1 VASSVVSSE
10 GRVCVDVAAL
20 VISLAAVAI
29 AFGSLVLARRADRR
43 AHRADQRD
51 ELRMQREDAEAADRR
66 RGKPIV
72 VPRGGASTDQYVG
85 HNYEVRNGGS
95 AIITEL
101 ALWIETGEGK
111 VVSTRAGG
119 PLPLAPNENA
129 HMTVEVRP
137 PRPDEQKLM
146 VQWRDADGEHTEPTG
161 IRPPPRH
168 GG

>member
-1 VASSVVSSE
+1 VE
-10 GRVCVDVAAL
+10 VAAL
-20 VISLAAVAI
+20 VISLAAVGI
-29 AFGSLVLARRADRR
+29 AFGSLLFAKRADRR
-43 AHRADQRD
+43 ANRADRRD
-51 ELRMQREDAEAADRR
+51 ELRMQREEAEAAERR

-72 VPRGGASTDQYVG
+72 VPQGGASNDQFVS

-101 ALWIETGEGK
+101 TLWIETSEGR

-119 PLPLAPNENA
+119 LLTLAPNENA

-137 PRPDEQKLM
+137 PRPDEQRLM

-161 IRPPPRH
+161 IRPPPKH
-168 GG
+168 GL